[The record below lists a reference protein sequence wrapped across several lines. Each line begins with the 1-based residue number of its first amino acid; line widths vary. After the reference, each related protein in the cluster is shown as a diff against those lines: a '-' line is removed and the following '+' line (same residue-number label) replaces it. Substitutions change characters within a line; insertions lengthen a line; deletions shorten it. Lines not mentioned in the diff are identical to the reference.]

1 MSGFAEHKNEPIAI
15 IGVGCRYPGGVH
27 STESYWKLLVDGVD
41 TISEV
46 PEDRWNKNTYYN
58 PKKENMGK
66 TQSKWGGFLDRV
78 DHFDA
83 AFFGISPREAAL
95 MDPQQRLLLEIC
107 WEAMEDGLQVQ
118 EKMAGTDVGVF
129 IGAFTLDY
137 KLLQFS
143 ESNRHLVD
151 AHSATGAMMTL
162 LANRISYVYDFRGPS
177 LTVDTACSSSLVAV
191 HLACQSLWNGES
203 SMAFAGG
210 VNVIV
215 KPEYYIAESKAGMLS
230 PDGRSR
236 AFDSR
241 ANGYVR
247 GEGAGVI
254 LLKPLSKAL
263 KDGDPIHAVIRGTGS
278 NQDGNTPGI
287 TVPRGDSQKQ
297 LIQEV
302 YSRSGV
308 NPQNVKY
315 VEAHGTGTPVG
326 DPIEANALGSIF
338 GNQAEGQQCYIGSV
352 KTNIGHTEAAAGIAG
367 LIKAMLCL
375 KNKQIPAHLHFENPN
390 KDIDLEAL
398 GIKIPTKLTEW
409 PTREHEPAMAS
420 VNSFGFGGT
429 NAHVILQ
436 EYNDKPQDAKNSIIK
451 DKGDSTPENVICP
464 IVISARSQD
473 ALRDLVLA
481 FKEKFAGSTYSLQD
495 IGYSLARKRNHHD
508 HRLSI
513 SAVSI
518 NDLNEKI
525 DQFLNGDIGDGI
537 SSAISYGKHKQPLA
551 FVFTGMGPQ
560 WWAMGR
566 ELLNED
572 VVFQN
577 FAKKCDE
584 LFMKLSGW
592 SLIDAMNADEMHS
605 RMEDTEVSQPANFLL
620 QVGLVERWKA
630 WGIEP
635 DAIVGHSAGEVAAAY
650 CAGVLSLED
659 AIKVVYYRSHLQ
671 QRTTGCGRMA
681 AVGLSHEEA
690 KIAIHDMDQISIA
703 AINSPNS
710 VTLAGTPESL
720 EKVIQSLDNKKI
732 FYKYLH
738 VNVPYHSHYM
748 DPLEDDLIRGL
759 KDIHVMEGHTPLYS
773 TVTGK
778 IMSEGDF
785 STQYW
790 WKNVRDSVLFAEAAG
805 NMIKSGILNFIEIG
819 PHPVLAS
826 SLKECLSLHNSKG
839 ETFTSLRRKAN
850 DRKTLIDSLGAIY
863 SKGYNINWPAIY
875 SESTEMIAMPI
886 YPWQRERYWQ
896 ESKISEE
903 ERVISPS
910 HTLLGRRL
918 NTPDPTWENEL
929 DLWCSPFL
937 EDHQIQG
944 TIVYPGA
951 AYVEMM
957 LAAAKELFGDTRY
970 IYGEDVKFRKALF
983 LSPSEIIKLRLIYVE
998 QTSEVEIYSQKL
1010 GASEGWTLHATGS
1023 IRTDAGTN
1031 KPGYELASLKEQC
1044 ELEIFKEKCY
1054 LQFRKFGLEYGE
1066 GFQGIERL
1074 WQGEHCA
1081 LAQILVPDCI
1091 QSELDKFQIHPA
1103 VLDQCFQVLA
1113 AALPFQQE
1121 DENSSVYMPVGVS
1134 KGALHAPLKSN
1145 MWIYASITEKS
1156 ETLLKGDIFL
1166 MDSDGKTIME
1176 ILGCE
1181 AMSLKDD
1188 TASNSVKVPQSIY
1201 ETQWILE
1208 PRHNP
1213 IDYAPVNHKE
1223 QGAWIVFS
1231 DMQSISSMLIEKLEG
1246 KGEYCYRVSHGSTYG
1261 RNGENFILNSSRS
1274 EDFVSLLQSVTSEGK
1289 RLKGIIYN
1297 WALDIS
1303 EGSMINSESLN
1314 EAEQLGSIGILYLM
1328 QAITHNRLQDK
1339 IRVWVVTKGAQQ
1351 VVDAAPLSQI
1361 SQSPIWGLAKAIG
1374 HQEYM
1379 DQWGGIIDL
1388 DDNSSAEDNSSNLFE
1403 EVWHTDG
1410 EDHLAYR
1417 MGQRYI
1423 LRLEE
1428 DITLN
1433 SSIPAKFRGDVSY
1446 LITGGFG
1453 GLGLLTS
1460 KWMIEHG
1467 ARRLILMGRAE
1478 FPERKSWRDIDPDSV
1493 QGKRIAAVKELE
1505 KLGATIHFAKADVC
1519 NKEEIERAVHE
1530 YNEAGWPEIRGVI
1543 HAAGVARPQLL
1554 YQMKQHD
1561 FINVLR
1567 PKVLGGWNLHE
1578 QFKDDPLDFFILFS
1592 SVASI
1597 VVMSGQANYSAGN
1610 SFLDALAHYRRARGM
1625 HGLSINWGPW
1635 LESGM
1640 ATQLD
1645 LLNFFDTRGLFAMTN
1660 SQGLEALNH
1669 ILCQTRAQFTVLGA
1683 DWPRVADKNYP
1694 LGNVPPL
1701 IASLVS
1707 KHRALQAQ
1715 SDSEG
1720 QHTVNFVEELMSVT
1734 EPEER
1739 LEMLVSYLL
1748 DVSSTVL
1755 RMNRSSIEASSPLNS
1770 FGLDSMM
1777 AMELKGAIESGL
1789 QVSVA
1794 VVDLL
1799 RGVTTEDLAISIMEM
1814 LIEKQAGQ
1822 SDQTVE
1828 ELLSE
1833 MEELPEDMLHEMLS
1847 QIAAGSEQVG
1857 KSQ

>member
-1 MSGFAEHKNEPIAI
+1 MSNSTEHKNEPIAI
-15 IGVGCRYPGGVH
+15 IGVGCRYPGGVN
-27 STESYWKLLVDGVD
+27 STDSYWNLLVDQVD
-41 TISEV
+41 AITEV
-46 PEDRWNKNTYYN
+46 PRDRWNANTYYN
-58 PKKENMGK
+58 PNKENMGK

-83 AFFGISPREAAL
+83 TFFGISPREAAL

-118 EKMAGTDVGVF
+118 EKMAGTNIGVF
-129 IGAFTLDY
+129 MGAFTLDY

-191 HLACQSLWNGES
+191 HLACQSIWNGES

-247 GEGAGVI
+247 GEGAGVV
-254 LLKPLSKAL
+254 LLKPLSKAIQ
-263 KDGDPIHAVIRGTGS
+263 DGDPIHAVIRGTGI

-287 TVPRGDSQKQ
+287 TVPRGESQKQ

-302 YSRSGV
+302 YNRNGI
-308 NPQNVKY
+308 NPQQVKY

-338 GNQAEGQQCYIGSV
+338 GNQAKGEECYIGSV

-367 LIKAMLCL
+367 LIKAVLCL
-375 KNKQIPAHLHFENPN
+375 KNQQIPAHLHFENPN
-390 KDIDLEAL
+390 KDIDLESL
-398 GIKIPTKLTEW
+398 GIIIPTKLTEW
-409 PTREHEPAMAS
+409 PTIENEPAMAS

-436 EYNDKPQDAKNSIIK
+436 EYICLSQDTERAQNRDKEYPTQ
-451 DKGDSTPENVICP
+451 ENLVYP
-464 IVISARSQD
+464 VVISARSD
-473 ALRDLVLA
+473 AALKDLALA
-481 FKEKFAGSTYSLQD
+481 IRHQFANSSHSLQQ
-495 IGYSLARKRNHHD
+495 IGYGLALKKNHHD
-508 HRLSI
+508 YRLSI
-513 SAVSI
+513 SAVSVD
-518 NDLNEKI
+518 DLNVKI
-525 DQFLNGDIGDGI
+525 DQFLKGEFGEGI
-537 SSAISYGKHKQPLA
+537 SSAVSHGKYRQPLA

-566 ELLNED
+566 ELLKED
-572 VVFQN
+572 VVF
-577 FAKKCDE
+577 KKVAERCDE

-592 SLIDAMNADEMHS
+592 SLIDAMNADEMDS

-620 QVGLVERWKA
+620 QIGLVERWKA

-671 QRTTGCGRMA
+671 QRTTGTGRMA
-681 AVGLSHEEA
+681 AVGLSLEEA
-690 KIAIHDMDQISIA
+690 KIAIHDIDHISIA
-703 AINSPNS
+703 AINSPSS
-710 VTLAGTPESL
+710 VTLAGTPEAL
-720 EKVIQSLDNKKI
+720 EEVIQSLDNKKI

-748 DPLEDDLIRGL
+748 DPLEYDLISGL
-759 KDIHVMEGHTPLYS
+759 KEINVLVGHTPLYS

-778 IMSEGDF
+778 LMSEGDF
-785 STQYW
+785 TTQYW
-790 WKNVRDSVLFAEAAG
+790 WKNVRESVLFAEAAG
-805 NMIKSGILNFIEIG
+805 NMIKSGIFNFVEIG

-826 SLKECLSLHNSKG
+826 SLTECLSLHNSKG
-839 ETFTSLRRKAN
+839 ETFTSLRRKAQ
-850 DRKTLIDSLGAIY
+850 DSRTLINSLGALY
-863 SKGYNINWPAIY
+863 VKGYNVNWSTIY
-875 SESTEMIAMPI
+875 SESKEIISMPA

-896 ESKISEE
+896 ESSISEN
-903 ERVISPS
+903 ERVISPP

-944 TIVYPGA
+944 TVVYPGA

-957 LAAAKELFGDTRY
+957 LAAAKELFGDTSY

-983 LSPSEIIKLRLIYVE
+983 LSSSEIVKIRLIYVE
-998 QTSEVEIYSQKL
+998 QTSQIEVYSQRL
-1010 GASEGWTLHATGS
+1010 GSSEGWTLHATGS
-1023 IRTDAGTN
+1023 IRTDSGTDRRSHDL
-1031 KPGYELASLKEQC
+1031 ESLQKQC
-1044 ELEIFKEKCY
+1044 VLEIAKEKCY

-1066 GFQGIERL
+1066 RFQGIERL
-1074 WQGEHCA
+1074 WQGEQCA
-1081 LAQILVPDCI
+1081 LAQILVPDQI
-1091 QSELDKFQIHPA
+1091 HSEIGQFQIHPA

-1121 DENSSVYMPVGVS
+1121 DEDSSVYMPVRVS
-1134 KGALHAPLKSN
+1134 KGALHAPLKAD
-1145 MWIYASITEKS
+1145 MWIYASLTEKS

-1166 MDSDGKTIME
+1166 MDSEGNTIME

-1188 TASNSVKVPQSIY
+1188 AVSNSVKIPQSIY
-1201 ETQWILE
+1201 ETQWSLE
-1208 PRHNP
+1208 SRHNP
-1213 IDYAPVNHKE
+1213 IDYAPVNHTE
-1223 QGAWIVFS
+1223 QQGAWIVLS
-1231 DMQSISSMLIEKLEG
+1231 DKQSIGSLVTQKLEEQ
-1246 KGEYCYRVSHGSTYG
+1246 GEYCYRVSSGSTYES
-1261 RNGENFILNSSRS
+1261 NSENFIVNPSRS
-1274 EDFVSLLQSVTSEGK
+1274 EDFVSLLQSVVSEGK
-1289 RLKGIIYN
+1289 PIKGILYN
-1297 WALDIS
+1297 WALDIP
-1303 EGSMINSESLN
+1303 EDSMINSDALN
-1314 EAEQLGSIGILYLM
+1314 EAERLGSIGILYLI
-1328 QAITHNRLQDK
+1328 QAITQTRLQDK
-1339 IRVWVVTKGAQQ
+1339 IRLWVVTKGAQQ
-1351 VVDAAPLSQI
+1351 IANTTPLSQI
-1361 SQSPIWGLAKAIG
+1361 SQSPVWGLAKAIG
-1374 HQEYM
+1374 HQEHM

-1388 DDNSSAEDNSSNLFE
+1388 DNDSSAEENSSSMFE
-1403 EVWHTDG
+1403 EIWNTDG
-1410 EDHLAYR
+1410 EDHIAFR
-1417 MGQRYI
+1417 QGERYI
-1423 LRLEE
+1423 LRLQE
-1428 DITLN
+1428 DIELN
-1433 SSIPAKFRGDVSY
+1433 SSIPAKFRGDVGY

-1467 ARRLILMGRAE
+1467 ARRLILMGRGK
-1478 FPERKSWRDIDPDSV
+1478 FPERKEWKDIDPDSL
-1493 QGKRIAAVKELE
+1493 QGRRIYAVKELE
-1505 KLGATIHFAKADVC
+1505 KLGATIHFAVADVC
-1519 NKEEIERAVHE
+1519 NKEEIERAIKE
-1530 YNEAGWPEIRGVI
+1530 YNDAGWPAIRGVI

-1554 YQMKQHD
+1554 YQMDQQD

-1592 SVASI
+1592 SVASV

-1610 SFLDALAHYRRARGM
+1610 AFLDALAHYRRARGM

-1660 SQGLEALNH
+1660 TQGLDALNH
-1669 ILCQTRAQFTVLGA
+1669 VLCQTRAQFTVLGA
-1683 DWPRVADKNYP
+1683 DWPKVADKNYP

-1707 KHRALQAQ
+1707 RHRALQVQAG
-1715 SDSEG
+1715 SEDARTG
-1720 QHTVNFVEELMSVT
+1720 DFVHQLMSV
-1734 EPEER
+1734 EKAEER
-1739 LEMLVSYLL
+1739 MDLLVSYLL

-1755 RMNRSSIEASSPLNS
+1755 RMNRSNMKAASPLNS

-1777 AMELKGAIESGL
+1777 AMELKGVIESGL

-1799 RGVTTEDLAISIMEM
+1799 RGVTAEDLAISIMAM
-1814 LIEKQAGQ
+1814 LVEKQGDKL
-1822 SDQTVE
+1822 DQTVE
-1828 ELLSE
+1828 DLLSE
-1833 MEELPEDMLHEMLS
+1833 MEDLPEDMLNEMLS
-1847 QIAAGSEQVG
+1847 EIAAGSE
-1857 KSQ
+1857 